1 MGQGAAAPSLP
12 DKKQI
17 NWLVD
22 TGASDDL
29 IGRAIVGELDLK
41 CKHVDKPKEF
51 ATAGGIIT
59 VSEKAVVEVEGLNK
73 VVEPWVT
80 NSCPELLSVGKR
92 IEEGYSFV
100 WPHRGQPYFV
110 DTDSNILKLQ
120 VRNNIPYIPR
130 GGERTAP
137 GINEKGVVDA
147 VRMSNCSNSQKRK
160 AENYV
165 APAVEGDD
173 EQNNQ
178 SDVESFSDEDETPL
192 SSAQRLEHLLTHLP
206 KRKDGDTCQR
216 AKMRAK
222 YRYRGTYNPQV
233 RTWGQLVTADHVSG
247 NGLDFAIGDE
257 IGALI
262 IKDAFTGL
270 VGYYGVK
277 DKTWETTRWAI
288 REYKGDREIQ
298 LLYSDGAPEIA
309 RAARE
314 LDILQRTSTPGVP
327 QNNGVIERE
336 VQECIRGFRALLLAA
351 GLPVAFW
358 VFAAETYGFLKNITE
373 DSYGI
378 SPWEQ
383 THGSKFGG
391 LRIPFGSKVYF
402 MPSPTK
408 NVDMAKTEPCAQI
421 GIFAGYALAPG
432 YKWTGDYL
440 VWLIDDFA
448 EISLHRNAVIRSP
461 KLVCPHRIRNVEIPV
476 GPISFPLKAYYEVCN
491 GQPGGS
497 TADGNSN
504 LHNSFDQWS
513 RMGSWWIRTNRM
525 PRKHRYKPCLES
537 GGPDI
542 DTLSPWRLTIKM
554 GKDGCAETHVD
565 NWKADVDPAEP
576 EWKGMTIFNTHMKAF
591 EMMHKTTVGRTQN
604 YAESGARLADAYNSR
619 AKSVGFDR
627 RNIENKP
634 WDGESPPIPLDG
646 AIDTDF
652 FRGEDGIW
660 RVRNVKGSWKVD
672 RNGVRWTKA
681 RLRPQRHSSRPVDVS
696 VRNWHTRLTKA
707 QKRSFHKRRRIRK
720 ENDADS
726 NDSEINS
733 DVSIPPPTGGESV
746 GSEVPPQENGGV
758 DNEMD
763 VEQETGGENQSRTSR
778 TEAQHYDI
786 STPVPT
792 EKEQATDNVAT
803 PVPTPRENNVIPDDT
818 PIHTPRVSEDPDK
831 TPVPSECKSEINED
845 TMSCSDGNG
854 KDIDADAPIPNKR
867 RKLEVDIARPPG
879 IDISKCETVPM
890 QPGSSNDHLRNNDS
904 TNQIEIPVE
913 AESDANRLPS
923 VRNESIECLNPQ
935 SGHTESPSP
944 KDDTSSS
951 TSSLSS
957 SSESMSNSDGSDSSS
972 ESSGYRS
979 SKDETT
985 SRTNERVRER
995 SRSRSG
1001 HGPEHRE
1008 KVYRNASIFAQVFVA
1023 RNVSHKERREEPKAQ
1038 AAMKKEWDNLRN
1050 KGCWDEDNPRD
1061 WYQIRKEAKAS
1072 GKTVHMGRLVPLC
1085 VEKNSELSP
1094 DDPARKYKG
1103 RVVFQGNMVK
1113 DQDYADAEFENLGSS
1128 PATMEASKSVD
1139 AYGNIEGHGIQI
1151 ADAEQ
1156 AYIQADM
1163 KGKDTW
1169 ILIPE
1174 EDRPEW

>member
-29 IGRAIVGELDLK
+29 IGRAVVGELDLK

-73 VVEPWVT
+73 FVEPWVT

-178 SDVESFSDEDETPL
+178 SDVESTSDEDEPPL
-192 SSAQRLEHLLTHLP
+192 SPAQRLEHLLTHLP
-206 KRKDGDTCQR
+206 KRKDCDTCQR

-257 IGALI
+257 IGAFI

-277 DKTWETTRWAI
+277 DKSWETTRWAL

-298 LLYSDGAPEIA
+298 LIYSDGAPEIA
-309 RAARE
+309 RAARS

-336 VQECIRGFRALLLAA
+336 VQECIRGLRALLLAA

-408 NVDMAKTEPCAQI
+408 GVNMAKMEPCAQI
-421 GIFAGYALAPG
+421 GIFAGYAMAHG

-440 VWLIDDFA
+440 VWLLDDFA
-448 EISLHRNAVIRSP
+448 ELSLHRNAVIRSP
-461 KLVCPHRIRNVEIPV
+461 KLVRPHRIRNVEIPV

-491 GQPGGS
+491 GQVPGDS
-497 TADGNSN
+497 TADGNQN
-504 LHNSFDQWS
+504 LHRSVDNWS
-513 RMGSWWIRTNRM
+513 RMGTWWIRTNQM
-525 PRKHRYKPCLES
+525 PRKYRYKPCLES

-542 DTLSPWRLTIKM
+542 DTLSPWRMTIKL
-554 GKDGCAETHVD
+554 GKDGCAETFID
-565 NWKADVDPAEP
+565 NWKTDIAIAE
-576 EWKGMTIFNTHMKAF
+576 EQWTGMTIFTTHSSAL
-591 EMMHKTTVGRTQN
+591 EVTHKTTVGRKNN
-604 YAESGARLADAYNSR
+604 YAESGARLADA
-619 AKSVGFDR
+619 
-627 RNIENKP
+627 
-634 WDGESPPIPLDG
+634 
-646 AIDTDF
+646 
-652 FRGEDGIW
+652 
-660 RVRNVKGSWKVD
+660 
-672 RNGVRWTKA
+672 
-681 RLRPQRHSSRPVDVS
+681 
-696 VRNWHTRLTKA
+696 
-707 QKRSFHKRRRIRK
+707 
-720 ENDADS
+720 
-726 NDSEINS
+726 
-733 DVSIPPPTGGESV
+733 
-746 GSEVPPQENGGV
+746 
-758 DNEMD
+758 
-763 VEQETGGENQSRTSR
+763 
-778 TEAQHYDI
+778 
-786 STPVPT
+786 
-792 EKEQATDNVAT
+792 
-803 PVPTPRENNVIPDDT
+803 
-818 PIHTPRVSEDPDK
+818 
-831 TPVPSECKSEINED
+831 
-845 TMSCSDGNG
+845 
-854 KDIDADAPIPNKR
+854 
-867 RKLEVDIARPPG
+867 
-879 IDISKCETVPM
+879 
-890 QPGSSNDHLRNNDS
+890 
-904 TNQIEIPVE
+904 
-913 AESDANRLPS
+913 
-923 VRNESIECLNPQ
+923 
-935 SGHTESPSP
+935 
-944 KDDTSSS
+944 
-951 TSSLSS
+951 
-957 SSESMSNSDGSDSSS
+957 
-972 ESSGYRS
+972 
-979 SKDETT
+979 
-985 SRTNERVRER
+985 
-995 SRSRSG
+995 
-1001 HGPEHRE
+1001 
-1008 KVYRNASIFAQVFVA
+1008 
-1023 RNVSHKERREEPKAQ
+1023 
-1038 AAMKKEWDNLRN
+1038 
-1050 KGCWDEDNPRD
+1050 
-1061 WYQIRKEAKAS
+1061 
-1072 GKTVHMGRLVPLC
+1072 
-1085 VEKNSELSP
+1085 
-1094 DDPARKYKG
+1094 
-1103 RVVFQGNMVK
+1103 
-1113 DQDYADAEFENLGSS
+1113 
-1128 PATMEASKSVD
+1128 
-1139 AYGNIEGHGIQI
+1139 
-1151 ADAEQ
+1151 
-1156 AYIQADM
+1156 
-1163 KGKDTW
+1163 
-1169 ILIPE
+1169 
-1174 EDRPEW
+1174 